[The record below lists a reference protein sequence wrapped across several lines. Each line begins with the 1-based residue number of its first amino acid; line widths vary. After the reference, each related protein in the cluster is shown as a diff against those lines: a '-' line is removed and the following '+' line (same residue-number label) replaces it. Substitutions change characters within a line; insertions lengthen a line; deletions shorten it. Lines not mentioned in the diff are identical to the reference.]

1 MFIKRWRFFQ
11 NISSKKLDRAA
22 LAELEE
28 ERRLKEKREKEER
41 RRKELTEELCSQ
53 TREGRVVIACRDK
66 TRFFNY
72 VLNLYG
78 KSRVS
83 SGTLPSKKGPAGW
96 RFPWRPSAAACSTR
110 RNTTGAVYWKKTV
123 YET

>member
-53 TREGRVVIACRDK
+53 TREGRVVIACRDR
-66 TRFFNY
+66 TRFFNIMFRICMREITG
-72 VLNLYG
+72 VFWNSFFDKRSRGVEVPVETLCRGMLNPTEYNRCCALEENC
-78 KSRVS
+78 
-83 SGTLPSKKGPAGW
+83 L
-96 RFPWRPSAAACSTR
+96 
-110 RNTTGAVYWKKTV
+110 
-123 YET
+123 